1 MISIAQYLIDKDEHT
16 TLYKISQTYKY
27 THKLK
32 KYNINIIFLTCT
44 HTCAH
49 THTHTHA
56 HTCTHTHT
64 STHAHKPQ
72 ICGSAERRM
81 QRMKIGGWGVGKKED
96 GYDNLTEL
104 YTFIGAVVSLTLF
117 QMPHQPDL
125 LLI

>member
-1 MISIAQYLIDKDEHT
+1 MVRGGWGGNRLMWCVLEIQTALRTLCLGAVSQRLQIARLIFV
-16 TLYKISQTYKY
+16 LY
-27 THKLK
+27 
-32 KYNINIIFLTCT
+32 
-44 HTCAH
+44 
-49 THTHTHA
+49 THTHMHTHM
-56 HTCTHTHT
+56 HTHTHTHT

-81 QRMKIGGWGVGKKED
+81 QWMRIGGWGVGKKED
-96 GYDNLTEL
+96 SYDNLTEL